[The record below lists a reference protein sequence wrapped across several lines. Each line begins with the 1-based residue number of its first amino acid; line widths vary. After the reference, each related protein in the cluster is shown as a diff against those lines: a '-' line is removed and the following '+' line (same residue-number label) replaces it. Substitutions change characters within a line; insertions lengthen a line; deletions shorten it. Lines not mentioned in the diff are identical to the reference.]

1 MSRGSKK
8 KHQSQKR
15 VPPPELT
22 PEELDAF
29 EREVGDEMFD
39 PEDAEDFRLARIDD
53 IGSK

>member
-15 VPPPELT
+15 EPLPELSQ
-22 PEELDAF
+22 EEFEAL
-29 EREVGDEMFD
+29 EREIDDEMFD
-39 PEDAEDFRLARIDD
+39 PEDVEYFGLAGIND